1 MTGPLITTWCMR
13 MEGENSYFKR
23 IAQISNFK
31 NVPYTVAK
39 RHQRLLCAYLQD
51 DSLIQ
56 TLSVVQVFVVSY
68 NTVCGQLLYVYLF
81 TASHPKQLCAEDED
95 IITKVNEIT
104 GDSSSSPTALVHR

>member
-1 MTGPLITTWCMR
+1 MCHI
-13 MEGENSYFKR
+13 
-23 IAQISNFK
+23 Q
-31 NVPYTVAK
+31 
-39 RHQRLLCAYLQD
+39 LQSD
-51 DSLIQ
+51 INASCVHIYKMILSLIQ